1 MISYL
6 FNKIQI
12 EDEEIKKISEAVEKY
27 NLLFQDIIKSP
38 VGKYSI
44 NNILETVLPVPLH
57 NLHFK

>member
-1 MISYL
+1 MITYL

-38 VGKYSI
+38 VG
-44 NNILETVLPVPLH
+44 
-57 NLHFK
+57 